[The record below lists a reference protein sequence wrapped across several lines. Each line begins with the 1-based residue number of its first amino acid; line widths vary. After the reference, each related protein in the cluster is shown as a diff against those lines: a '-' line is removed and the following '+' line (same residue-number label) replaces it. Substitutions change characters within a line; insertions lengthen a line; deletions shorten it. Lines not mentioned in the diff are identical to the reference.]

1 MLIIEHL
8 WPFSAGAVIG
18 AVYFASLR
26 WTVARLLRARQPMI
40 WLLGSATVRVAL
52 VLPLFYIVMAGEW
65 QRMLA
70 CLVGFVAGRILST
83 RGRRDALPAART
95 AG

>member
-26 WTVARLLRARQPMI
+26 WTVARLVRARQPMI
-40 WLLGSATVRVAL
+40 WLLGSATLRGAL
-52 VLPLFYIVMAGEW
+52 VRPLFYI
-65 QRMLA
+65 
-70 CLVGFVAGRILST
+70 VGFVAGRILSP